1 MIALATSASSAPNSI
16 GRRRP
21 RATPCRLAITAARIS
36 TASSPSRN
44 TITAAL
50 VTTVAVLAPSPSEPA
65 PSSSASSSARRVSC
79 TSRRRAAL
87 GDQLGQPV
95 VALGAEP
102 DEALHARHHAGRD
115 RAQAQLGAELEE
127 GVGLEPGLLGLG
139 VLAGAHGALHAV
151 ERELDQVEVGLRVV
165 LAPLLRQHPVERL
178 AGLLVRGLHLV
189 LVHHLAAAA
198 GVLDVG
204 LEPRERPLERG
215 HALRVALGERGLEVG
230 ERGRRALAE
239 GDRLLDLERDRHAAV
254 VGAVAV
260 LDRHQVEEAHELR
273 GAARLLLG
281 REGGGGEAVERL
293 RHVAA
298 GGLEGGEL
306 ALAGGLLQRGEGA
319 RGLRGGRG
327 AARPLVARRE
337 DGPEPG
343 GLGGGL
349 APSAPRSRAR
359 RRPRRR
365 SGARRARPGRRRA
378 GPSPPRAAPC
388 AGRAGRGRGRA
399 RPRWR
404 PRPGA

>member
-1 MIALATSASSAPNSI
+1 MH
-16 GRRRP
+16 
-21 RATPCRLAITAARIS
+21 
-36 TASSPSRN
+36 
-44 TITAAL
+44 
-50 VTTVAVLAPSPSEPA
+50 VAG
-65 PSSSASSSARRVSC
+65 
-79 TSRRRAAL
+79 RAAL

-127 GVGLEPGLLGLG
+127 GIGLEPGLLGLG

-215 HALRVALGERGLEVG
+215 HALRVALGECRLEVG
-230 ERGRRALAE
+230 ERGGRALAE

-281 REGGGGEAVERL
+281 REGGGGEAVEGL

-306 ALAGGLLQRGEGA
+306 ALAGGAPPARRRRAWPPRRPRRRAPARSAA
-319 RGLRGGRG
+319 RGSPR
-327 AARPLVARRE
+327 ARR
-337 DGPEPG
+337 PRRRSR
-343 GLGGGL
+343 
-349 APSAPRSRAR
+349 PSAPRSRAR

-404 PRPGA
+404 PRPGG